1 MLTRLLWLWLGG
13 SCGRGAWH
21 PALLRD
27 VGSFGT
33 SAPPVFCRGTSR
45 PAQLLGAPTS
55 SFPYPQPSP
64 AGAVSSQTQTTRYP
78 KLVPLT
84 LEIPVLYV
92 KHSFIFNKV
101 NVLFLKQNFFV
112 DSS

>member
-33 SAPPVFCRGTSR
+33 AAPPVFCRGTSR
-45 PAQLLGAPTS
+45 PAQLLGAPMG

-64 AGAVSSQTQTTRYP
+64 AGHADTFSFLFSSFTASSVTNSFFAGFLISATP
-78 KLVPLT
+78 T
-84 LEIPVLYV
+84 LETIIL
-92 KHSFIFNKV
+92 
-101 NVLFLKQNFFV
+101 
-112 DSS
+112 